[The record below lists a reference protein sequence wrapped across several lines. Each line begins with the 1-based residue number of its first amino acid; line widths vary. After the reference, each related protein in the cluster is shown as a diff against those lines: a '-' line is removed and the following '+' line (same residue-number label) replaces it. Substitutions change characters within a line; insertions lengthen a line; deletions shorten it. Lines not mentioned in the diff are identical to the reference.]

1 MGVYMLDGNVQVVS
15 EKSDEGG
22 DKELELAEKKERVA
36 KVTERLHNENTRKRE
51 QQLKLQ
57 QRFASEDTK
66 ECTFQPKTITGQRK
80 YPATPRRQLKDPTP
94 SLSAIRRHQAAAGEG
109 AKEHPPYEN
118 SDGEKPREQQ
128 SENGD
133 DEEEN
138 VPAEPQQNPNQLF
151 DYLSKTHIDSK
162 KKL

>member
-36 KVTERLHNENTRKRE
+36 KVTERLHNETTRKRE

-66 ECTFQPKTITGQRK
+66 ECTF
-80 YPATPRRQLKDPTP
+80 
-94 SLSAIRRHQAAAGEG
+94 
-109 AKEHPPYEN
+109 
-118 SDGEKPREQQ
+118 
-128 SENGD
+128 
-133 DEEEN
+133 
-138 VPAEPQQNPNQLF
+138 
-151 DYLSKTHIDSK
+151 
-162 KKL
+162 

>member
-36 KVTERLHNENTRKRE
+36 KLTERLHNETKRKRE

-66 ECTFQPKTITGQRK
+66 ECTF
-80 YPATPRRQLKDPTP
+80 
-94 SLSAIRRHQAAAGEG
+94 
-109 AKEHPPYEN
+109 
-118 SDGEKPREQQ
+118 
-128 SENGD
+128 
-133 DEEEN
+133 
-138 VPAEPQQNPNQLF
+138 
-151 DYLSKTHIDSK
+151 
-162 KKL
+162 